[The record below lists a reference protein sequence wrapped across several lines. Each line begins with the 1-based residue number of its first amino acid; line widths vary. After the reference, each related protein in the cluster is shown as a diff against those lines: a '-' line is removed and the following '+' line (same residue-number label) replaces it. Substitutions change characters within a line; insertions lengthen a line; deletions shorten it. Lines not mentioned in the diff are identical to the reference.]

1 MADDTRAD
9 HLEQLRDRLL
19 EMQRDLRSVGEMAR
33 DSTRTVELDQTR
45 FGRLS
50 RVDALQSQA
59 MSLEIKRRREHE
71 LQRIEAAL
79 ARFEAGEYGLCTR
92 CEEEI
97 GVPRLQANPTA
108 VQCIECAS
116 RGR

>member
-1 MADDTRAD
+1 MTDDARET
-9 HLEQLRDRLL
+9 QLDRLRKRLL
-19 EMQRDLRSVGEMAR
+19 EMRRELRSVGEMAEE
-33 DSTRTVELDQTR
+33 STRPVELDQTR

-59 MSLEIKRRREHE
+59 MSLEIKRRRELE

-79 ARFEAGEYGLCTR
+79 ARFESGDYGLCTR

-97 GVPRLQANPTA
+97 GVPRLQASPTA
-108 VQCIECAS
+108 VLCIECAS
-116 RGR
+116 RGE